1 MARERVKAAGDP
13 RSRAFG
19 DALKATR
26 KERDNMSQEAAAL
39 TCGIDRAY
47 FGKIERGQKWPTLET
62 IWKLSDGLGTRP
74 SNLLRR
80 AERLL
85 SKD

>member
-19 DALKATR
+19 DALKAAR
-26 KERDNMSQEAAAL
+26 KERGLSQERAAL
-39 TCGIDRAY
+39 ECDLDRAY
-47 FGKIERGQKWPTLET
+47 FGKLERGQKWPTLET
-62 IWKLSDGLGTRP
+62 IFKLGSGLDAKPSELLTRT
-74 SNLLRR
+74 
-80 AERLL
+80 ERLL